1 MTPTIILTNDVMA
14 KIALA
19 DSRMNDSEVVSLM
32 SVILDVMPVGEPMK
46 ASQITEDAS
55 FLMWVYQGKAPE
67 LYRPSY
73 HAYTVQRIT
82 ALLKKLMSAGYIRRD
97 ERATGRFI
105 EVMTSAKTSKMVEC
119 KEVTFVRVF

>member
-19 DSRMNDSEVVSLM
+19 DSRKSDSEAVKVM
-32 SVILDVMPVGEPMK
+32 SAILEAMPMGEPMK
-46 ASQITEDAS
+46 ASKITDEAS
-55 FLMWVYQGKAPE
+55 FLKWVADGKIPQ
-67 LYRPSY
+67 LYRTDY
-73 HAYTVQRIT
+73 HAYTVQYIN

-105 EVMTSAKTSKMVEC
+105 EVMTSAKTSKVIEC
-119 KEVTFVRVF
+119 KEVTFVRVI

>member
-19 DSRMNDSEVVSLM
+19 DSRMNDSEVVNLM
-32 SVILDVMPVGEPMK
+32 SAILEAMPVGEPMK
-46 ASQITEDAS
+46 ASKIADDAS
-55 FLMWVYQGKAPE
+55 FLKWVADGKIPQ
-67 LYRPSY
+67 LYRTDY
-73 HAYTVQRIT
+73 HAHTVQRIT
-82 ALLKKLMSAGYIRRD
+82 ALLKKLVSAGYVRRD